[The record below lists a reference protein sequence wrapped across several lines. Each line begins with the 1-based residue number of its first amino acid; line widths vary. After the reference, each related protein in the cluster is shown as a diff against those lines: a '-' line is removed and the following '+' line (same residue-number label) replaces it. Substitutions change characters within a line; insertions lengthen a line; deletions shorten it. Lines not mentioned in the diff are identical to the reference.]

1 MNPTYSSVDL
11 PKPKSLPR
19 NGYALI
25 EEELPK
31 RELDDKIL
39 AVENEVLQER
49 LDEEGE
55 RIKSN
60 ATNDKK
66 NDGSSDI
73 MGDSLSKYTDE
84 NSNYV
89 DSKRLQDSNNN
100 ETRKRN
106 KSSLNIEDFPHPST
120 SGLAL

>member
-49 LDEEGE
+49 LDEEEE

-60 ATNDKK
+60 SSNDKK
-66 NDGSSDI
+66 YDGSNDI
-73 MGDSLSKYTDE
+73 MDSLSKYTDE

-89 DSKRLQDSNNN
+89 DSKRTQDSNNN

-106 KSSLNIEDFPHPST
+106 KSSLNIDDFPHPST

>member
-1 MNPTYSSVDL
+1 M
-11 PKPKSLPR
+11 
-19 NGYALI
+19 
-25 EEELPK
+25 
-31 RELDDKIL
+31 

-60 ATNDKK
+60 AIADNDVL
-66 NDGSSDI
+66 
-73 MGDSLSKYTDE
+73 GDSLSKYTDE

-89 DSKRLQDSNNN
+89 DSKRTQDNNNN

-106 KSSLNIEDFPHPST
+106 KTSLNIEDFPHPST